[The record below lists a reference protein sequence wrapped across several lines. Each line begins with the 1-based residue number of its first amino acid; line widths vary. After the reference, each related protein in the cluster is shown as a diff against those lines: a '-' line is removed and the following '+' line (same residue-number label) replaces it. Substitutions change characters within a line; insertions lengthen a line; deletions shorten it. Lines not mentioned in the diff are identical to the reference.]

1 MHADEKK
8 YNRQVAIDRVIHY
21 LVIMGTFALILFSFW
36 YAYNSSQVQK
46 QKIEF
51 EKQEVKSS
59 MENKGKAKPLP
70 DFIIDKMPSDELE
83 QLKP

>member
-1 MHADEKK
+1 MHEDEKK
-8 YNRQVAIDRVIHY
+8 YNRQVAIDRSIHY
-21 LVIMGTFALILFSFW
+21 LVIIGTVALILFSFW
-36 YAYNSSQVQK
+36 FAYNSSQVQK
-46 QKIEF
+46 QKIEL

-59 MENKGKAKPLP
+59 MESKGKAKPLP